1 MMAEEKKKKAP
12 APKAKVPKEAKA
24 ESPKVE
30 KAEVKREAK
39 AEHAHTAEAH
49 KAEAHSH
56 EHPEHAPA
64 PKIEHAPKAEAIA
77 KPAAVG
83 SKAPGA
89 PLSGTPDNREAKAET
104 PKQAA
109 KEAAPKKK
117 KAAPKKKA
125 AKKVFVTRGKRKES
139 VARATIQEGKGVVRI
154 NRVAL
159 NALNNKYMIEII
171 REPLRYVGPEVN
183 SVDISVEVCGGGAMG
198 QAQAART
205 AIANALVAY
214 FDTLNLEDKFI
225 GIDRTL
231 VIEDTRRVETK
242 KFRGPKARAR
252 FQKSYR

>member
-1 MMAEEKKKKAP
+1 MTEEKKKKAP
-12 APKAKVPKEAKA
+12 APKAKAPKDAKA
-24 ESPKVE
+24 ESPKTEVKHE
-30 KAEVKREAK
+30 AKAEPAK

-49 KAEAHSH
+49 TSEAHPHEHKAEHV
-56 EHPEHAPA
+56 PA
-64 PKIEHAPKAEAIA
+64 PKTEHAPKAEAP
-77 KPAAVG
+77 KHDVAA
-83 SKAPGA
+83 
-89 PLSGTPDNREAKAET
+89 T
-104 PKQAA
+104 

-117 KAAPKKKA
+117 KAAPKKKP
-125 AKKVFVTRGKRKES
+125 AKKVFVTRGKRKTS

-154 NRVAL
+154 NKVAL
-159 NALNNKYMIEII
+159 EALNNKYMIEII

-183 SVDISVEVCGGGAMG
+183 AVDISVDVNGGGAMG

-214 FDTLNLEDKFI
+214 FDTLNLADKFD

-231 VIEDTRRVETK
+231 LIEDTRRVETK